1 MLRLIGCLLVFIC
14 SASAFAQSNDEGK
27 VIVKYDPLFWK
38 EQLKLTPSQSSK
50 IKDINVA
57 YYEKIKVA
65 SATQLST
72 SNARHKVEEYLEQ
85 RSNEIWN
92 TFHTRQK
99 RKWMKMWSESK
110 NG

>member
-1 MLRLIGCLLVFIC
+1 MLRLIVCLLVFVC
-14 SASAFAQSNDEGK
+14 SASAYAQSNDDGK
-27 VIVKYDPLFWK
+27 VVILYDPLFWK
-38 EQLKLTPSQSSK
+38 DQLKLTPSQSSR

-65 SATQLST
+65 SNAHLST
-72 SNARHKVEEYLEQ
+72 GNARHKVEEYLEQ
-85 RSNEIWN
+85 RSSEIWN

-99 RKWMKMWSESK
+99 RKWMKMWNESK